1 MLRFNSVEAQQQ
13 VVAELDSALNS
24 WLDNI
29 PAQCA
34 LASSFFLAPQRLISL
49 SN

>member
-1 MLRFNSVEAQQQ
+1 MMLKFNSPEAQQQ

-29 PAQCA
+29 PQQ
-34 LASSFFLAPQRLISL
+34 SVPD
-49 SN
+49 

>member
-1 MLRFNSVEAQQQ
+1 MLRFNSIEAQQQ

-29 PAQCA
+29 PAQCG
-34 LASSFFLAPQRLISL
+34 LATLLIFFPKPA
-49 SN
+49 

>member
-1 MLRFNSVEAQQQ
+1 MLRFNSIEAQQQ

-29 PAQCA
+29 PAQCVLLLLPLMTSA
-34 LASSFFLAPQRLISL
+34 
-49 SN
+49 